1 MPAVLNAKNPL
12 ISRLPIWLS
21 LALSAGI
28 LIGATFFGGHN
39 PQESLN
45 RNLIKVKEVLNLI
58 EHEYVD
64 TVRLDS
70 ITDFGI
76 NKMLEK
82 LDPHSS
88 YIPYTD
94 MQLAKA
100 PLEGDFDGIGVE
112 FLIMSDTVQVVTPLS
127 GGPSEMVGIRS
138 GDKIVFVDGKPLTG
152 PKVTLRDV
160 FAKLRG
166 NKGSKVKVSVVRKG
180 EKGLKVF
187 TITRDKIPTHSVDVG
202 YMVDSI
208 TGYIKVSRFSET
220 TYNEFKETLDDLVKS
235 GMTRLIL
242 DLRDNPGGYLDK
254 ATNMADEFL
263 SEGKLIVYTDGK
275 GTRYDQRYFSSK
287 NGTFKFQPV
296 VVLVN
301 EGTASAAEIISG
313 ALQDNDRALIVGR
326 RTFGKG
332 LVQMPISLK
341 DGSEIRLT
349 ISRYYTPSG
358 RSIQKPY
365 RPGHGDIYYDDLED
379 RYYSG
384 EMYNADSIKF
394 NASSKFL
401 TSKGRVVY
409 GGGGIIPDV
418 YVPLD
423 TSAENR
429 FINDLYDKNL
439 IREFALNFA
448 NEHRSRLKKIGLED
462 FVNHFS
468 LIKDELM
475 DFTRMATA
483 AKIPDAEQK
492 MKVYSPRVELQLKAF
507 IARFVWYEMGFFS
520 VINTDDA
527 MFLQAMKKFDK
538 AEKLTKATP

>member
-1 MPAVLNAKNPL
+1 VITQNSNPL
-12 ISRLPIWLS
+12 ISKLPIWLS

-28 LIGATFFGGHN
+28 LIGATLFGGHN

-45 RNLIKVKEVLNLI
+45 RNLMKVKEVLNLI

-70 ITDFGI
+70 ITDYGI

-88 YIPYTD
+88 YIPYSD
-94 MQLAKA
+94 MQMAKA

-127 GGPSEMVGIRS
+127 GGPSELVGLRS
-138 GDKIVFVDGKPLTG
+138 GDKIIRVDGKPLTG
-152 PKVTLRDV
+152 PKITVRDV
-160 FAKLRG
+160 FSTLRG
-166 NKGSKVKVSVVRKG
+166 PKGSKVKVTIVRKG
-180 EKGLKVF
+180 DKAPKTF
-187 TITRDKIPTHSVDVG
+187 SIIRDKIPTHSVDVG

-220 TYNEFKETLDDLVKS
+220 TYNEFKETMEGLLKE
-235 GMTRLIL
+235 GMQQLII

-254 ATNMADEFL
+254 ATSMADEFL
-263 SEGKLIVYTDGK
+263 SDGKLIVYTDGK
-275 GTRYDQRYFSSK
+275 GTRYDQRYFATK
-287 NGTFKFQPV
+287 KGMFEDKPV

-326 RTFGKG
+326 RSFGKG

-341 DGSEIRLT
+341 DDSEIRLT

-365 RPGHGDIYYDDLED
+365 QPGHGDVYYDDLED
-379 RYYSG
+379 RYFTG
-384 EMYNADSIKF
+384 ELFYADSIKF
-394 NASSKFL
+394 NSSSKFF
-401 TSKGRVVY
+401 TTKGRVVY
-409 GGGGIIPDV
+409 GGGGIIPDAFV
-418 YVPLD
+418 ALD

-429 FINDLYDKNL
+429 FINELFDKNL
-439 IREFALNFA
+439 IREFSLSYA
-448 NEHRSRLKKIGLED
+448 NTHRARLKKQGFPDYFTNFKITPE
-462 FVNHFS
+462 
-468 LIKDELM
+468 ELKE
-475 DFTRMATA
+475 FTNMMAA
-483 AKIPDAEQK
+483 AKISNHAGQLNMYK
-492 MKVYSPRVELQLKAF
+492 NKVVQQIKAF
-507 IARFVWYEMGFFS
+507 VARFVWYENGFFPVS
-520 VINTDDA
+520 NAADPL
-527 MFLQAMKKFDK
+527 FLEAMKQFDK
-538 AEKLTKATP
+538 AKELIETTQ